1 MSIGECSKTFKFVDW
16 FQSSVEG
23 CQLLTPVEP
32 AILNMSIF
40 SKSGGSVSKGQPM
53 TQYYF
58 ELIDF

>member
-40 SKSGGSVSKGQPM
+40 SKSGGSVSKGQPN
-53 TQYYF
+53 
-58 ELIDF
+58 IISN